1 MGVGGICYIIGI
13 SLLILFV
20 ESLKLEVNL
29 ANVFSSLLT
38 IGICYILNSKFVF
51 EGGRHSKQKE
61 ILAFFIVSGIGFF
74 INIILLYLFTKH
86 LPIWYVI
93 SKTMVIM
100 IVAVFNFYARKRFV
114 FLK

>member
-1 MGVGGICYIIGI
+1 MGGICYIIGI

-51 EGGRHSKQKE
+51 EEGRHSKQKE

-74 INIILLYLFTKH
+74 INFILLYLFTKH